1 MTEAIRAA
9 QLRQLL
15 ERGNVILFREDRGDR
30 FLAGAPGFAVILA
43 LGECAK
49 VKNPPGPLCTAANE
63 LFGIH
68 KDHLRKLQLPELFER
83 SVDTRIVAR
92 SWSDSLNMFGTE
104 IQLPNAL
111 FGTIVPRGAPT
122 PRRGVRPS
130 SWPHPKTTPPT
141 PQRCTRTSSSSHPSA
156 TLAVVRAYTPAH
168 EYHVPAA
175 RRPRVRF
182 RLHPGQMRR
191 NVKPNDV
198 KGALAGVH
206 LIMYNWGDNGGSTPS
221 SEAVMT
227 RLAVM
232 EQSAKSESDMEKGMH
247 VRTAMTFV
255 GQHLDSNV
263 QTVAR
268 PRLDTWLIPSLRVFP
283 RLVAAIEKT

>member
-1 MTEAIRAA
+1 MFARTLPHTSTTSLP
-9 QLRQLL
+9 Q
-15 ERGNVILFREDRGDR
+15 
-30 FLAGAPGFAVILA
+30 GAPEFDFAYIQA
-43 LGECAK
+43 KCDAPTGKPAK
-49 VKNPPGPLCTAANE
+49 VYANMIYQTLRE
-63 LFGIH
+63 LS
-68 KDHLRKLQLPELFER
+68 KDHL
-83 SVDTRIVAR
+83 S
-92 SWSDSLNMFGTE
+92 
-104 IQLPNAL
+104 
-111 FGTIVPRGAPT
+111 
-122 PRRGVRPS
+122 
-130 SWPHPKTTPPT
+130 
-141 PQRCTRTSSSSHPSA
+141 
-156 TLAVVRAYTPAH
+156 
-168 EYHVPAA
+168 
-175 RRPRVRF
+175 
-182 RLHPGQMRR
+182 

-255 GQHLDSNV
+255 GQHFDSNV